1 VADPWVYSAWKLD
14 VKAGLYYYKNRY
26 YEPVSGRF
34 LRRDLLG
41 YGDGPNLYSYAG
53 GNPAVGKEPLGLMAV
68 VLRRP
73 DYGPGP
79 RGPEGPIMSPWQLEA
94 LQSGLKREVRSSV
107 ERGLRAYWVERMA
120 GRWNGETAER
130 VMRDLAWEAASVAGE
145 LWALYTGRRLLA
157 SGPMMEGGGA
167 VQCLPPGCHYV
178 LVESTPLEEEDVVVV
193 EASRWS
199 RGGGGGSGSSFDVG
213 ELAGEL
219 FRLLVFDDRD
229 PLGGSYVLE
238 AATLLPVGKVLKAPK
253 WALKLFKVAT
263 HLDELKRLKK
273 AAEAAR
279 GAGTYG
285 DDAASLVGRRGAPLQ
300 NAP

>member
-1 VADPWVYSAWKLD
+1 
-14 VKAGLYYYKNRY
+14 
-26 YEPVSGRF
+26 
-34 LRRDLLG
+34 
-41 YGDGPNLYSYAG
+41 
-53 GNPAVGKEPLGLMAV
+53 M
-68 VLRRP
+68 
-73 DYGPGP
+73 
-79 RGPEGPIMSPWQLEA
+79 
-94 LQSGLKREVRSSV
+94 
-107 ERGLRAYWVERMA
+107 RAYWVERMA

-130 VMRDLAWEAASVAGE
+130 MMRDLAWDAASVAGE

-157 SGPMMEGGGA
+157 SGPMMEGGGGG
-167 VQCLPPGCHYV
+167 GCDPRWCETV
-178 LVESTPLEEEDVVVV
+178 LVESTPLEDENVVVV
-193 EASRWS
+193 EAPR
-199 RGGGGGSGSSFDVG
+199 RLRGGGGSGSSFDVG

-238 AATLLPVGKVLKAPK
+238 SATLLPVGKILKAPK
-253 WALKLFKVAT
+253 WALKLFKAAT
-263 HLDELKRLKK
+263 HVDELKTLKK